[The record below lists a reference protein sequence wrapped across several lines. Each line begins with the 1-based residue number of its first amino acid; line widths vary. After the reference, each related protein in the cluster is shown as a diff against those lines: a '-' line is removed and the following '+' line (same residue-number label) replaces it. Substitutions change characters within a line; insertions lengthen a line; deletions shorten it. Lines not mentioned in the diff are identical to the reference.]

1 MQRGH
6 SHLLVEVVNLIAKFV
21 YGNLS
26 HEFVVAHFDHL
37 VYQVKAFLVGDAY
50 QLEQPFFIKER
61 H

>member
-1 MQRGH
+1 M
-6 SHLLVEVVNLIAKFV
+6 LVEVVNLIAKFV

-37 VYQVKAFLVGDAY
+37 VYQVKAFLLGDAY